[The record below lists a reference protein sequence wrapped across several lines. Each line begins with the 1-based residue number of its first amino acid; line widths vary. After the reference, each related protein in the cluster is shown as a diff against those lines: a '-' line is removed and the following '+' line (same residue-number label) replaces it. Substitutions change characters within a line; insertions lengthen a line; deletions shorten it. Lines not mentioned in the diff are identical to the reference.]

1 MIIPLNYE
9 LTHRLNYTYF
19 AFRQSSCN

>member
-9 LTHRLNYTYF
+9 IVLSYPIR
-19 AFRQSSCN
+19 R